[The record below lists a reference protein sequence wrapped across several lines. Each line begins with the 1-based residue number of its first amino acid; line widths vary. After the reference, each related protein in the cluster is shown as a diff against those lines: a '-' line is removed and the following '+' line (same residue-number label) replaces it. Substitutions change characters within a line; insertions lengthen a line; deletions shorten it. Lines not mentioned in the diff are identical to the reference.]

1 MEDYR
6 QSSLSRLTS
15 LCLWMW
21 HLLLHPT
28 NAWRSS
34 TLWNKVHLFFCYI
47 LSCISVGHHEKNTLL
62 DWVHTRVKNHPVPDN
77 FSSGWKDGILL
88 CALLDSMYPGS
99 CPRYDLLNADNCLSN
114 AELAFFLLEKHTPIR
129 PEITA
134 EELAEGSPCI
144 EKAVRTI
151 VSRLKQIS
159 AKTQLQRALGKR
171 PSIKEDTDD
180 SNSLVA
186 KQNCFAKGMGLILA
200 VRGRK
205 ATFNIFTRSTCN
217 FCIVVEIKGPDNSIC
232 KEIITNKSP
241 RKKVTKSAEGK
252 NNSADEDQQEMK
264 ILIEYDIQPGKVAVK
279 YTPVIKG
286 KHQLSIIWHGQHLTG
301 SPFTVNVDDSTDY
314 AEDAMLQR
322 QDSTESQSSEKD
334 DKPSVAAVPTP
345 QCQLKGR
352 VKRRRVLRR
361 ILNVNGQDIVI
372 EGDDPEKLQQ
382 VLQSI
387 SKSAFRQSSGDG
399 CPKRAAATP
408 DIGHF
413 KPYFSPFS
421 SPESS
426 PETYSRVDYGCKSI
440 WDAPRSPS
448 KLTTPE
454 IVVSSFG
461 QPVSDEKT
469 CESQNYAKADP
480 LGLGPR
486 CSRETTCELAVRTEP
501 CIKVE
506 ESCVFEVSRLVD
518 APTPGGSPCAEPNPE
533 TEPAQSISSSVSAE
547 DDEAPFCQPIGCEPS
562 HLESRDNARC
572 LDDIK
577 LAEKS
582 ALVDAPLVCSEASAP
597 DDARKLCRALSI
609 ISEESDKSPL
619 EATELCDIAE
629 SSSAEALEMPDGIAS
644 FEENNQMSSLV
655 PLQEALPSEER
666 SPCKVISKQNA
677 TSLVV
682 SRSLLPSTGRTLNVE
697 ANTKREQAGESKLE
711 ALYLDSLRLRQ
722 FFTDKL
728 KNRAQPGNSP
738 EVSFIGESEDFIPVK
753 DRVKDWE
760 EKHSP
765 NSSRNTERVPAF
777 VRSDSSE
784 AMRLSPS
791 RASRV
796 TQEQAPRS
804 REPDVDLVK
813 NSTPPLGRQSSTP
826 SEGSSADSDS
836 RPSDDRGLADIGDD
850 EKPSRSQQKRR
861 RHGTHKAPAQLATMF
876 TSVLQ
881 DADNRSVSSQE
892 HASHPDT
899 LDSGIGTR
907 DSVNSE
913 DHSWQSNSDSSPRA
927 EDSEHQKYCY
937 QSYSYAFWFGDIE
950 PGPCAMR
957 CQCSKGTLRRH
968 VSMATVVSGD
978 DLSSGSGSDS
988 SDSEYIDD
996 LPNEDSL
1003 LLECYSAFESVKL
1016 SSDVVGGIYYD
1027 EDNLKLFGECSSRP
1041 ERCVASGPRLY
1052 FGQVGAENHFE
1063 VSTKGAGSGPLSVGV
1078 QGPVHGSVVKVSVT
1092 YCGLDNYTVMY
1103 KVIEPGY
1110 YIVNIKWADWPIPDS
1125 PVMCKVTK

>member
-1 MEDYR
+1 MADSDILSVMEDYR

-15 LCLWMW
+15 WCLWIW

-62 DWVHTRVKNHPVPDN
+62 EWVRTRVKNHPVPDN

-99 CPRYDLLNADNCLSN
+99 CPRYDLLNPDNCLSN

-134 EELAEGSPCI
+134 EELAEGSQCI
-144 EKAVRTI
+144 EKAVRAI
-151 VSRLKQIS
+151 VSHLKQIS

-241 RKKVTKSAEGK
+241 RRKVTKSTEDRD
-252 NNSADEDQQEMK
+252 NSADEDQLDKK

-279 YTPVIKG
+279 YTPVLKG
-286 KHQLSIIWHGQHLTG
+286 KHQLSVIWHGQHLAG

-314 AEDAMLQR
+314 AEEAMLMR
-322 QDSTESQSSEKD
+322 QDSTESQGSEKD
-334 DKPSVAAVPTP
+334 DKPSVASAPTLP
-345 QCQLKGR
+345 GQIKGR

-372 EGDDPEKLQQ
+372 EGDDPGKLQQ

-387 SKSAFRQSSGDG
+387 SKNAFRQNNGDS
-399 CPKRAAATP
+399 CQKRAATTP

-413 KPYFSPFS
+413 RPHFSPFS

-426 PETYSRVDYGCKSI
+426 PETYSRNDFGSKSM
-440 WDAPRSPS
+440 WDASRSPS
-448 KLTTPE
+448 KLATPE

-461 QPVSDEKT
+461 QTMSDEET
-469 CESQNYAKADP
+469 FERQNDAKAEP
-480 LGLGPR
+480 LGSGLQ
-486 CSRETTCELAVRTEP
+486 CSTETTCELALKIQP

-506 ESCVFEVSRLVD
+506 EPCVFEVPHRED
-518 APTPGGSPCAEPNPE
+518 APTLDKCPGVDTNVES
-533 TEPAQSISSSVSAE
+533 EPAQSTPCSISPE
-547 DDEAPFCQPIGCEPS
+547 DQTPACQSICSELPQSE
-562 HLESRDNARC
+562 LQDNTGC
-572 LDDIK
+572 LDSIH
-577 LAEKS
+577 LADDSSLIDSSLVSPELS
-582 ALVDAPLVCSEASAP
+582 AIEE
-597 DDARKLCRALSI
+597 ARKLCRALSI
-609 ISEESDKSPL
+609 ISEESDKGPL
-619 EATELCDIAE
+619 DPTELHDIAE
-629 SSSAEALEMPDGIAS
+629 SSSGEAREMLQDIES
-644 FEENNQMSSLV
+644 MEQINQKSSIQ
-655 PLQEALPSEER
+655 PLQEALPSKER
-666 SPCKVISKQNA
+666 LPCKVISNLNA
-677 TSLVV
+677 FSPVV
-682 SRSLLPSTGRTLNVE
+682 PKSVLPKTGSAVTVE
-697 ANTKREQAGESKLE
+697 ANTKPEQAAESKIE

-722 FFTDKL
+722 FFADKL
-728 KNRAQPGNSP
+728 KNRSQAGSST
-738 EVSFIGESEDFIPVK
+738 EVSFIGEREDFIPVK

-765 NSSRNTERVPAF
+765 DSSRNAERAAAF
-777 VRSDSSE
+777 VRSDSVE
-784 AMRLSPS
+784 AVRP
-791 RASRV
+791 V
-796 TQEQAPRS
+796 PRS
-804 REPDVDLVK
+804 REHIVNLVK
-813 NSTPPLGRQSSTP
+813 NSTPPEDSSV
-826 SEGSSADSDS
+826 DSDT
-836 RPSDDRGLADIGDD
+836 RPSDDRGLSAFGGH
-850 EKPSRSQQKRR
+850 ENPPRSQQRHRR
-861 RHGTHKAPAQLATMF
+861 RGMYHSPAQFPTP
-876 TSVLQ
+876 TSPHQ
-881 DADNRSVSSQE
+881 DADNRSVCSQG
-892 HASHPDT
+892 HASHPGT
-899 LDSGIGTR
+899 LDSGLGTR

-913 DHSWQSNSDSSPRA
+913 DHSWRTNSDSSPTRA
-927 EDSEHQKYCY
+927 EGSEHRKYCH
-937 QSYSYAFWFGDIE
+937 QSHSYAFWFGDIGQ
-950 PGPCAMR
+950 GPRAMR
-957 CQCSKGTLRRH
+957 CQCSEGNLRRH
-968 VSMATVVSGD
+968 VSMATVMSGD
-978 DLSSGSGSDS
+978 ELSSGGQSSESEDNS

-996 LPNEDSL
+996 LPNEGSL
-1003 LLECYSAFESVKL
+1003 LLDCYPAFESVKL
-1016 SSDVVGGIYYD
+1016 SSDVVGQIYYD
-1027 EDNLKLFGECSSRP
+1027 ENDSDLFGKWSSRP
-1041 ERCVASGPRLY
+1041 EKCVASGPRLY

-1063 VSTKGAGSGPLSVGV
+1063 VSTKDAGSGPLSVSI
-1078 QGPVHGSVVKVSVT
+1078 QGPMHGSVIKVSVT

-1125 PVMCKVTK
+1125 PVMCKVTM